1 MEGRG
6 DELERETEMAN
17 PESSVQRSMLR
28 RFWYG
33 ISDAPIKTHNI
44 LLLLLCIILP
54 N

>member
-6 DELERETEMAN
+6 DELERETELDN

-28 RFWYG
+28 RLWYG
-33 ISDAPIKTHNI
+33 TSNAHIKTHSI